1 MRTLKALAPA
11 AAMIAMAAP
20 LAFSPTA
27 KAESTT
33 LKAVIFEEVNPLY
46 KKTDGGYEGL
56 GVDILEQIRIQAR
69 RRKVSYRVASSVK
82 DGIGVANSA

>member
-11 AAMIAMAAP
+11 AAMMAMAAP

-56 GVDILEQIRIQAR
+56 GVDIP
-69 RRKVSYRVASSVK
+69 
-82 DGIGVANSA
+82 

>member
-1 MRTLKALAPA
+1 MRTYKGLVPA

-33 LKAVIFEEVNPLY
+33 LKSVIFEEVKPLY
-46 KKTDGGYEGL
+46 QKTDAGY
-56 GVDILEQIRIQAR
+56 
-69 RRKVSYRVASSVK
+69 
-82 DGIGVANSA
+82 